1 VKVLFDNCTSPVL
14 ASTLNGFIEHLGHS
28 AHHLKDLPCG
38 RNADDVEWIALLAQE
53 SGTWMVI
60 TGDYRIQRNKAE
72 RAAYRQAKLFGF
84 VLAPAY
90 QKTPTHQIAS
100 LLLWRWPEMEKLF
113 ELIGGAALHELPIGR
128 SGKIRPLPL

>member
-1 VKVLFDNCTSPVL
+1 
-14 ASTLNGFIEHLGHS
+14 
-28 AHHLKDLPCG
+28 
-38 RNADDVEWIALLAQE
+38 
-53 SGTWMVI
+53 MVI

-72 RAAYRQAKLFGF
+72 RAAYQQAKLFGF

-113 ELIGGAALHELPIGR
+113 ELVGGAALYELPIGR
-128 SGKIRPLPL
+128 SGKMKPLQL